1 MAVRRGPNFILI
13 VVFLLCHEV
22 VICEMA
28 SWLGF
33 KRKLTTL
40 IVKMV
45 KSCDQIFGGGSLQ
58 FFFFLFFSF

>member
-1 MAVRRGPNFILI
+1 MLVI
-13 VVFLLCHEV
+13 VFLLCQEV
-22 VICEMA
+22 VICETT

-33 KRKLTTL
+33 GRKLTTL

-58 FFFFLFFSF
+58 FLFSLLLIFL